1 MFEQDYIMRQIKEM
15 IQAIFK
21 MLFGIDVKS
30 PLTEFLESKEDVELL
45 ERLFEMA
52 DSGKINEAEKSLYDS
67 MNGSMNSL
75 KTALLF
81 YSYLND
87 KTDEFLEENSFDR
100 EEIKAGIIVIMNKY
114 NLNDL
119 ARFFYQTNN
128 FKV

>member
-30 PLTEFLESKEDVELL
+30 PITELLGSKEDIELL
-45 ERLFEMA
+45 EALFDMA
-52 DSGKINEAEKSLYDS
+52 DSGKINEAENQLYES
-67 MNGSMNSL
+67 MDGSMNSL

-87 KTDEFLEENSFDR
+87 KTDEFLEVNSFDR
-100 EEIKAGIIVIMNKY
+100 EEIKAGIIELTDKY

-119 ARFFYQTNN
+119 AR
-128 FKV
+128 VILLSP

>member
-21 MLFGIDVKS
+21 MLFGIDVKL
-30 PLTEFLESKEDVELL
+30 PITELLGSKEDIELL
-45 ERLFEMA
+45 EALFDMA
-52 DSGKINEAEKSLYDS
+52 DSGKINEAENQLYES
-67 MNGSMNSL
+67 MDGSMNSL

-87 KTDEFLEENSFDR
+87 KTDNFLEKNSFGR
-100 EEIKAGIIVIMNKY
+100 EEIKSGIIELTNKY

-119 ARFFYQTNN
+119 ARIILSYQ
-128 FKV
+128 